1 MTGRL
6 PAHKK
11 HLFVVV
17 LSAALCAGLLI
28 APKVYAESVAV
39 IDSGINPNYADLAGR
54 IDQGIDLIDG
64 DSIPF
69 DETPEQHGTTVSRI
83 IASVHGDNRILPIR
97 VLNGAGLSS
106 ESIVIAGVNFATT
119 SNARVVNLSLGS
131 PTNVYSQ
138 ALTTS
143 MQNSARSGK
152 LLVVAAGNG
161 GQPNPVFPAS
171 LAALFGG
178 SAIAVGALG
187 RNGSIASYSNRA
199 GNSKDYYVVAPGYSR
214 FSSYIGTSFAA
225 PYVSGTAAAIL
236 SQNPRLN
243 AQQVSEII
251 LNSADDLGAPG
262 TDEVYGRGKLNTA
275 AALAP
280 QGDLDLPGSS
290 DDGGSSSGALV
301 AGLVIG
307 AGVAAAV
314 IVRNKKLKEA
324 VVVDSYDRPY
334 QLDLGELIEV
344 RSDGLSLDR
353 MMMNLRRTTEMA
365 QLNITEQ
372 LRMAVWY
379 DRDPAQALY
388 PVSEYDDQEN
398 IDNRSLSLHQGG
410 SRGAYYALNLNL
422 DPRQFFG
429 LAEEINETTLFD
441 RRNLT
446 APYAGFAS
454 SANMA
459 LAGYKTAKGVDLKLG
474 VVNMDD
480 NTTYGLESKSVLL
493 EGSIQ
498 PHEKLRLGVQFSG
511 LNEQGS
517 LFGGASAGALSVDK
531 SETLAAGL
539 TARLK
544 LSEKISLHSIY
555 SQGYTLVKDR
565 NRGLLQ
571 QFSGIG
577 SNSYAL
583 GLSGRGLIRKND
595 RISLTLSSPLHINQG
610 GMTLSVP
617 TEVDFATGNVL
628 RESERLDLADAK
640 RETDIE
646 LGYHLPLARQSG
658 LAAYMIYRNDPNGLA
673 DKTARGRYGTMMSIS
688 SRF

>member
-1 MTGRL
+1 MSDPQ
-6 PAHKK
+6 PANKK
-11 HLFVVV
+11 LLFVIV

-28 APKVYAESVAV
+28 APQVYAESVAV

-64 DSIPF
+64 DNNPF

-83 IASVHGDNRILPIR
+83 IASVHGNNRILPIR
-97 VLNGAGLSS
+97 VLDRAGLSS
-106 ESIVIAGVNFATT
+106 ESIVIGGVNFATT

-131 PTNVYSQ
+131 SANVYSQ

-143 MQNSARSGK
+143 LQNSARSGK

-161 GQPNPVFPAS
+161 GQPNPTFPAS

-178 SAIAVGALG
+178 SAIAVGALD

-251 LNSADDLGAPG
+251 LNSADDMGAPG

-280 QGDLDLPGSS
+280 QGDLDLPGTS

-334 QLDLGELIEV
+334 QVDLGELIEV
-344 RSDGLSLDR
+344 RDEGLSLDR

-365 QLNITEQ
+365 QLDVTEQ
-372 LRMAVWY
+372 LHMAVWY
-379 DRDPAQALY
+379 DRDPVQSLY
-388 PVSEYDDQEN
+388 PVSVFDDQEN
-398 IDNRSLSLHQGG
+398 IENWSLSLHQGG

-459 LAGYKTAKGVDLKLG
+459 LAGYKTAQGVDLKLG
-474 VVNMDD
+474 VVDMDD
-480 NTTYGLESKSVLL
+480 SAEYGLESKSVLL

-517 LFGGASAGALSVDK
+517 LFGGASAGALSVEK
-531 SETLAAGL
+531 SETLAAGF
-539 TARLK
+539 TARMK
-544 LSEKISLHSIY
+544 LSQKLSLHSIY

-571 QFSGIG
+571 KFSGIG

-583 GLSGRGLIRKND
+583 GLSARGLIRKND
-595 RISLTLSSPLHINQG
+595 RVSLTLSSPLHINQG

-617 TEVDFATGNVL
+617 TQVEFATGNVL

-640 RETDIE
+640 RETDVE
-646 LGYHLPLARQSG
+646 LGYHLPLGKQSG

-673 DKTARGRYGTMMSIS
+673 DKTARGRYGTMMSFS